1 MKTLKIISA
10 FIVAMFFTN
19 LTMAQVEDTE
29 TDTTTVD
36 AMSTASLFDKNY
48 SSGLGDKISSPLQET
63 VIPSIT
69 GFHIGLRYMPTFSDL
84 DFAVENG
91 EVEAGGEL
99 NHGFGLSLN
108 YYFTNF
114 FGTHLEIN
122 YTGFEYTF
130 RDGDQ
135 ETRVNINYINIPLL
149 ASYNTN
155 LGRRVNWNLHAGPY
169 LGINTG
175 ANLTTEDV
183 GTTNGTTTG
192 TTTGVIH
199 VRPAD
204 IGVAYGTGLDF
215 GFGQTQWF
223 HIRVGYRG
231 SAGLIELSD
240 NDATIDNDQFNVV
253 LTRSRLI
260 TNGAYI
266 GVMFKL

>member
-10 FIVAMFFTN
+10 FIVAMIFTN
-19 LTMAQVEDTE
+19 LTMAQVDTE
-29 TDTTTVD
+29 ADTVNVD
-36 AMSTASLFDKNY
+36 TLKTASLFNTNY
-48 SSGLGDKISSPLQET
+48 SSGLGEKAPSPIQEV
-63 VIPSIT
+63 VIPSVT

-84 DFAVENG
+84 DFQVDNG
-91 EVEAGGEL
+91 EVRADGEI
-99 NHGFGLSLN
+99 NHGFGVSFN

-122 YTGFEYTF
+122 YTGFEYMF

-135 ETRVNINYINIPLL
+135 ETRVNINYVNIPLL

-155 LGRRVNWNLHAGPY
+155 LGRRVNWNLTAGPY

-175 ANLTTEDV
+175 ADLNVEN
-183 GTTNGTTTG
+183 GTQNGTTTG

-204 IGVAYGTGLDF
+204 LGVAYGTGLDF
-215 GFGQTQWF
+215 GFGQTQWL
-223 HIRVGYRG
+223 HLRVGYRG
-231 SAGLIELSD
+231 TSGLIELAD
-240 NDATIDNDQFNVV
+240 NEAQVDQDQYNVV
-253 LTRSRLI
+253 ISRSRLV

-266 GVMFKL
+266 GIMFKL